1 MSFISS
7 RDGPN
12 PDDPNDPLNYA
23 PRSVRGEANLRSNS
37 TPQTRPIRLTSSRSD
52 FDEMLKDAVA
62 KSMRHPLEL
71 EVVYDDQPRARFSV
85 AGRFAAAFGVLVL
98 GFLFFLV
105 VPPTSAGTAKVP
117 SEDSQALLQ
126 KFVQFRT
133 SQGSNNPEHALS
145 EFRNLTPAG
154 TAKVESQALLEKFIQ
169 WKQRQ

>member
-1 MSFISS
+1 
-7 RDGPN
+7 
-12 PDDPNDPLNYA
+12 
-23 PRSVRGEANLRSNS
+23 
-37 TPQTRPIRLTSSRSD
+37 
-52 FDEMLKDAVA
+52 MLKDAVA

-85 AGRFAAAFGVLVL
+85 AGRFAAAFGVLAML

-105 VPPTSAGTAKVP
+105 VPKSQGSDPPTSAGTAKVP

-154 TAKVESQALLEKFIQ
+154 TAKVESQALLEKFLQ